1 MHRILI
7 LAAAGHAEYTID
19 CNRQQMQMSHSESQG
34 YSAYGESQFLYF
46 LQRNLKC
53 TFNQHHVNRC
63 GTAPARAHESRNV
76 HGPARARMTRKEDD
90 SSDT

>member
-63 GTAPARAHESRNV
+63 GTAPARARESRIV
-76 HGPARARMTRKEDD
+76 HGYTRAHE
-90 SSDT
+90 